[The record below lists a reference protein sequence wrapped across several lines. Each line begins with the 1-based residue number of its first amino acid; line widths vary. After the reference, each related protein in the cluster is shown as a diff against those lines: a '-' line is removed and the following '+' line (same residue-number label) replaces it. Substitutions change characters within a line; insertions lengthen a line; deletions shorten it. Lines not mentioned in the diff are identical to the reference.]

1 MPANKHKRKAS
12 AHVKSNKANRFQS
25 SGLMARHPKIFVLVG
40 LFLVTL
46 GLYLLT
52 FKSQDNAM
60 FGLAMI
66 SLLTGIVTTFYAK
79 FTLAKNKSK

>member
-1 MPANKHKRKAS
+1 MPANKQKRKAS
-12 AHVKSNKANRFQS
+12 AHTKSNKANRVQS
-25 SGLMARHPKIFVLVG
+25 TGWMATHPKMFFLMG

-46 GLYLLT
+46 GIYLLT

-66 SLLTGIVTTFYAK
+66 SLLTGVVTAFYAK
-79 FTLAKNKSK
+79 FTLAKNKLK

>member
-1 MPANKHKRKAS
+1 MPANKQKRKAS
-12 AHVKSNKANRFQS
+12 AHTKSNKAKRVQS
-25 SGLMARHPKIFVLVG
+25 TGLMATHPKMFFLMG
-40 LFLVTL
+40 LFLVSL
-46 GLYLLT
+46 GVYLLT

-66 SLLTGIVTTFYAK
+66 SLLTGVVTAFYAK

>member
-12 AHVKSNKANRFQS
+12 AHAKSNKANRVQS
-25 SGLMARHPKIFVLVG
+25 TGLMASYPEMFFLLG

-46 GLYLLT
+46 SIYLLL
-52 FKSQDNAM
+52 FKYQDNAM

-66 SLLTGIVTTFYAK
+66 SLLTGGVTTFYAK
-79 FTLAKNKSK
+79 FTLTKNKSK